1 MQRQRGRSINPK
13 YRDREV
19 GGSNPRYRDR
29 EVGVAILDT
38 EAERL
43 E

>member
-1 MQRQRGRSINPK
+1 MIQRERGRSSNPR

-29 EVGVAILDT
+29 EVGVVILDT
-38 EAERL
+38 ETER
-43 E
+43 